1 MATSSPVTQNRRAIR
16 ASGSL
21 TGEMSAKQDERGNLM
36 AGVAYSTNHYPET
49 SVRSDE
55 HSHGVIWSTISAGAF
70 ATAALSLILLALGA
84 GLGLYAISPWSS
96 AGLSSTG
103 AGMAAIIWLIV
114 TQIIASSI
122 GGYLAGRLRVK
133 WVAVHTHEVFFR
145 DTAHGFL
152 VWAVGLVISAVFFAA
167 LTAAVATGAAQ
178 TTAGSSGEG
187 AATTGN
193 TYFVDSLFRTD
204 HPTADQN
211 ESAVRAEAGV
221 ILVHS
226 LRESAL
232 SAQDRTHLAQLVA
245 AGTGLTQ
252 ADAEQ
257 RVNDTVA
264 AARQAADNARKA
276 VAHMLYWLFVALLI
290 GAFCASFA
298 ATIGGRE
305 RDRVPVI

>member
-1 MATSSPVTQNRRAIR
+1 
-16 ASGSL
+16 
-21 TGEMSAKQDERGNLM
+21 
-36 AGVAYSTNHYPET
+36 
-49 SVRSDE
+49 
-55 HSHGVIWSTISAGAF
+55 
-70 ATAALSLILLALGA
+70 
-84 GLGLYAISPWSS
+84 
-96 AGLSSTG
+96 
-103 AGMAAIIWLIV
+103 MAAIIWLIV

-152 VWAVGLVISAVFFAA
+152 VWAVGLVISALFFAA
-167 LTAAVATGAAQ
+167 LTAAMATGAAR
-178 TTAGSSGEG
+178 TTSGSSSEG

-193 TYFVDSLFRTD
+193 AYFVDSLFQTD
-204 HPTADQN
+204 HPSTDQN
-211 ESAVRAEAGV
+211 ESAVRAEASV

-226 LRESAL
+226 LRESDL
-232 SAQDRTHLAQLVA
+232 SAQDRTHLTQSVTAR
-245 AGTGLTQ
+245 TGLTQ

-290 GAFCASFA
+290 GAFCTSFA

>member
-1 MATSSPVTQNRRAIR
+1 MAS
-16 ASGSL
+16 
-21 TGEMSAKQDERGNLM
+21 
-36 AGVAYSTNHYPET
+36 VAYSTNHYPET

-55 HSHGVIWSTISAGAF
+55 HSHGVVWSTISAGAF

-84 GLGLYAISPWSS
+84 GVGLSAISPWSS

-103 AGMAAIIWLIV
+103 VGMAAIIWLIV

-167 LTAAVATGAAQ
+167 LTVAMATGTAR
-178 TTAGSSGEG
+178 TTAGSGEG
-187 AATTGN
+187 AAATGN
-193 TYFVDSLFRTD
+193 AYFVDSLFQTD
-204 HPTADQN
+204 HPSTDQN

-226 LRESAL
+226 LRESDL
-232 SAQDRTHLAQLVA
+232 SAQDRTHLTQLVA
-245 AGTGLTQ
+245 ARTGLTQ
-252 ADAEQ
+252 SDAEQ

-276 VAHMLYWLFVALLI
+276 AAHMLYWLFVALLI

>member
-1 MATSSPVTQNRRAIR
+1 MAS
-16 ASGSL
+16 
-21 TGEMSAKQDERGNLM
+21 
-36 AGVAYSTNHYPET
+36 VAYSANHYPET

-55 HSHGVIWSTISAGAF
+55 HSHGVTWSAISAGAF

-84 GLGLYAISPWSS
+84 GMGLSAISPWAN
-96 AGLSSTG
+96 AGLSATG
-103 AGMAAIIWLIV
+103 IGMAAIIWLIV
-114 TQIIASSI
+114 AQIISSSV
-122 GGYLAGRLRVK
+122 GGYLTGRLRVK
-133 WVAVHTHEVFFR
+133 WVAIHTHEVFFR

-167 LTAAVATGAAQ
+167 LTAAMATGAAR
-178 TTAGSSGEG
+178 TAASTSNEG
-187 AATTGN
+187 AASVGN
-193 TYFVDSLFRTD
+193 AYFVDSLFRTD

-211 ESAVRAEAGV
+211 ESAARAEAGV

-226 LRESAL
+226 LRQSDL
-232 SAQDRTHLAQLVA
+232 SAQDRTYLAQLVA
-245 AGTGLTQ
+245 ARTGLTQ

-257 RVNDTVA
+257 RVTDTVA

-305 RDRVPVI
+305 RDRVAVV